1 MMLWEWAL
9 LPHADPWAVSQH
21 QPSPATS
28 KGRTALT
35 APATHPCTG
44 TAQCHSSTPSTWLG
58 CFLIRHFQIFIT
70 A

>member
-44 TAQCHSSTPSTWLG
+44 TAQCHSSTPSTCLG